1 MEYNYTL
8 ARLTNK
14 EFELLSR
21 YIYEQFGIKMPL
33 AKKTLLECRLQK
45 RLRALQI
52 ENFKQYIEFLFSK
65 TGSEQE
71 LLLMA
76 NVVTTNK
83 TDFFREAAHFN
94 FLKSLDW
101 NAYFGGDASGKML
114 RVWSAA
120 CSSGEEPYTLAMTFQ
135 ELNAFDYQILGTD
148 LSREVLEKA
157 VTAIYTEE
165 RVQPVPLAYKQ
176 KYFLKHKD
184 PKQRILRIVPELR
197 RKVTFRQLNLMHEGF
212 DLSAKQ
218 DIIFCRNVLIYF
230 DRPTQEKV
238 LRKLCSHLK
247 EGGYLFIGH
256 SESLS
261 DLHLPLIQKR
271 STVYQKINTMVYGG
285 SEVSHTSS
293 SSAAIEHRY
302 YQ

>member
-21 YIYEQFGIKMPL
+21 FIYEQFGIKMPL

-52 ENFKQYIEFLFSK
+52 ENFRQYIDFLFSK
-65 TGSEQE
+65 TGREQE

-76 NVVTTNK
+76 TVVTTNK

-94 FLKSLDW
+94 FLRSLDW
-101 NAYFGGDASGKML
+101 NAYFRGDTSGKVL
-114 RVWSAA
+114 KVWSAA
-120 CSSGEEPYTLAMTFQ
+120 CSSGEEPFTLAMTLQ
-135 ELNAFDYQILGTD
+135 ELNTFDYQILGTD
-148 LSREVLEKA
+148 LSKDVLEKA
-157 VTAIYTEE
+157 LNAVYTEE
-165 RVQPVPLAYKQ
+165 RVQPVPLMYKQ

-184 PKQRILRIVPELR
+184 PKKRILRITPELR
-197 RKVTFRQLNLMHEGF
+197 KKVSFRQLNLMDDYF
-212 DLSAKQ
+212 DLPCKQ

-238 LRKLCSHLK
+238 IRKLCSHLK
-247 EGGYLFIGH
+247 EGGFLFIGH

-261 DLHLPLIQKR
+261 DLHLPLLQKK
-271 STVYQKINTMVYGG
+271 STVYQKIAANSWG
-285 SEVSHTSS
+285 SSGALRHATYHAPTTFE
-293 SSAAIEHRY
+293 
-302 YQ
+302 

>member
-21 YIYEQFGIKMPL
+21 FIYEQFGIKMPL

-65 TGSEQE
+65 TGSVQE

-94 FLKSLDW
+94 FLRALDW
-101 NAYFGGDASGKML
+101 NTYFGGDTSGKVL

-120 CSSGEEPYTLAMTFQ
+120 CSSGEEPYTLAMTLQ

-148 LSREVLEKA
+148 LSKEVLEKA
-157 VTAIYTEE
+157 FTAIYTDE
-165 RVQPVPLAYKQ
+165 RVLPVPLMYKQ

-184 PKQRILRIVPELR
+184 PKKRVLRIAPELR
-197 RKVTFRQLNLMHEGF
+197 KKVSFRQLNLMDNSY
-212 DLSAKQ
+212 DLPAKQ

-230 DRPTQEKV
+230 DRLTQEKV
-238 LRKLCSHLK
+238 IRKLCAQLK

-261 DLHLPLIQKR
+261 DLRLPLIQKK
-271 STVYQKINTMVYGG
+271 STVYQKTHTNTWGG
-285 SEVSHTSS
+285 LGAVHKPLYHASTPFEK
-293 SSAAIEHRY
+293 
-302 YQ
+302 